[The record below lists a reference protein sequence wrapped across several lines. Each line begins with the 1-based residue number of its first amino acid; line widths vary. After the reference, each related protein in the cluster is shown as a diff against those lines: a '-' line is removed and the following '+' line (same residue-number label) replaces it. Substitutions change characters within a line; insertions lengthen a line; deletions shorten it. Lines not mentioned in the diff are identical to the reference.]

1 MEPSFNSV
9 GGIIGV
15 QDHLVVRP
23 SIEARSLQE
32 FAKWRQFNKM
42 RFDLVYWL
50 EVVHSACTALVR
62 EIYSILFFN
71 VANIISSDLPLRN
84 SKKIFIDLFCVLGN
98 LKHFLFFFHTHR
110 TKKE

>member
-1 MEPSFNSV
+1 
-9 GGIIGV
+9 
-15 QDHLVVRP
+15 
-23 SIEARSLQE
+23 
-32 FAKWRQFNKM
+32 M
-42 RFDLVYWL
+42 RFGLLVGDC
-50 EVVHSACTALVR
+50 AQC
-62 EIYSILFFN
+62 IGQGDNFIFFN

>member
-1 MEPSFNSV
+1 
-9 GGIIGV
+9 
-15 QDHLVVRP
+15 
-23 SIEARSLQE
+23 
-32 FAKWRQFNKM
+32 M

-50 EVVHSACTALVR
+50 EVVHSALVR

-84 SKKIFIDLFCVLGN
+84 SKKIFIGLFCVLGN